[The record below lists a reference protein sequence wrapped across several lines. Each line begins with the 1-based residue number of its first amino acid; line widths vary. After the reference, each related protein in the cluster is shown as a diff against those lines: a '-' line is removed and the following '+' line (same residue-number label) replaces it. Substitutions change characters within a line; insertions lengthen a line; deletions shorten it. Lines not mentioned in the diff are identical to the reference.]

1 MLFIR
6 APLLHLIPTPPFAET
21 LTLWLTHR
29 WVPEILR
36 HKRLRV
42 VFTTE
47 IHGYNLELLY
57 SHCRTV
63 APSLLVVEAEN
74 GTVIGGFCSDP
85 WQVKNR
91 RFCLGGVGEG
101 FMWVIV
107 IG

>member
-1 MLFIR
+1 M
-6 APLLHLIPTPPFAET
+6 
-21 LTLWLTHR
+21 
-29 WVPEILR
+29 PEILR

-85 WQVKNR
+85 WQVKIR
-91 RFCLGGVGEG
+91 RFLYRVEGMERDGGLRGGGE
-101 FMWVIV
+101 VLLSS
-107 IG
+107 